1 MAEKEIKQD
10 TPDKIN
16 MARRI
21 RNYFFT
27 GILVTAPAAITIY
40 LAVIFI
46 SYIDSNVVNLLP
58 AKYNPETYLPYGIP
72 GIGLVI
78 LFVFFVV
85 VGWFATGLVGGFF
98 VKVWEKV
105 LASTPIISSIYNALK
120 QIFETFFSSS
130 SKHSFREVVLIEYP
144 RKGLWTIAFITGS
157 PTSDIKDIA
166 QQNNMTS
173 VYVPTTPN
181 PTSGFLLFVPNEDV
195 HKLDMSVE
203 DGLKYVISVGIVAP
217 TDKEAKA
224 LLKAEMAVKT
234 TAKKALEN
242 SKNN

>member
-130 SKHSFREVVLIEYP
+130 STALF
-144 RKGLWTIAFITGS
+144 
-157 PTSDIKDIA
+157 SDI
-166 QQNNMTS
+166 
-173 VYVPTTPN
+173 
-181 PTSGFLLFVPNEDV
+181 L
-195 HKLDMSVE
+195 
-203 DGLKYVISVGIVAP
+203 
-217 TDKEAKA
+217 
-224 LLKAEMAVKT
+224 
-234 TAKKALEN
+234 
-242 SKNN
+242 

>member
-1 MAEKEIKQD
+1 MAEEEIKQD
-10 TPDKIN
+10 APGKIN

-58 AKYNPETYLPYGIP
+58 AKYNPEAYLPYGIP

-98 VKVWEKV
+98 IKVWEKI

-120 QIFETFFSSS
+120 QIFETFFSGS
-130 SKHSFREVVLIEYP
+130 SKPSFREVVLIEYP
-144 RKGLWTIAFITGS
+144 RKGLWTIAFITGA
-157 PTSDIKDIA
+157 PTPGIKDIA
-166 QQNNMTS
+166 HQSNMTS

-195 HKLDMSVE
+195 HKLDISVE
-203 DGLKYVISVGIVAP
+203 DGLKYVISVGIVTP

-224 LLKAEMAVKT
+224 LLRAEATAKAA
-234 TAKKALEN
+234 AKKAL
-242 SKNN
+242 KNVKK